1 LSISR
6 NSRDELPNTYV
17 VEDRTNEEEM
27 TRLQMQDKM
36 ITANMGGTLPE
47 QADLTSVCSMLD
59 VGCGTGGWL
68 IQVARTHP
76 DISRL
81 VGIDVNEKML
91 EIARTEAASQQESS
105 RVDFRPMDV
114 LRKLDFPDASFD
126 LVNQRF
132 ALSYLRTWDWA
143 HVLGEYQRVVQPGG
157 VIRITE
163 CNIPESSSPALNR
176 LNDLLIEAFTN
187 AGHFSAPE
195 RDDVI
200 NGLASRLHQAGIRN
214 IQTRPYTIEY
224 LPGTPER
231 EIFIEDTKHVFRT
244 FLPFFRKWSHVPDD
258 YEAIRQ
264 QAYQDMQQPDFK
276 GTWKL
281 LTVWGNTMTT

>member
-1 LSISR
+1 MSISR
-6 NSRDELPNTYV
+6 NSRDELPSTYV
-17 VEDRTNEEEM
+17 VEDRANEEEM
-27 TRLQMQDKM
+27 TRLQIQDKM
-36 ITANMGGTLPE
+36 VTANMGGTLPE
-47 QADLTSVCSMLD
+47 QADLASVCSMLD

-91 EIARTEAASQQESS
+91 EIARTEATSQQESS
-105 RVDFRPMDV
+105 RVEFRSMDV

-126 LVNQRF
+126 LVNQRL

-143 HVLGEYQRVVQPGG
+143 HVLSEYQRVLHPGG
-157 VIRITE
+157 VVRITE

-176 LNDLLIEAFTN
+176 LNDLLMEALTK
-187 AGHFSAPE
+187 AGHLSALE
-195 RDDVI
+195 RDNVI
-200 NGLASRLHQAGIRN
+200 NELAGKLHQAGIRN
-214 IQTRPYTIEY
+214 IQTRPYTIKY

-231 EIFIEDTKHVFRT
+231 EIFIEDTKHIFHT
-244 FLPFFRKWSHVPDD
+244 FLPFLRKWSQVPDD
-258 YEAIRQ
+258 YETIRQ
-264 QAYQDMQQPDFK
+264 QAYQDMQQPDFS

-281 LTVWGNTMTT
+281 LTAWGNTMTT